1 MPEMSCFTA
10 FFCVL
15 YQSKRGENVDEL
27 QNNKNLTE
35 IALKNGCAEVGFSC
49 IKEIICQTIAG
60 SLAGGA
66 EKLIY
71 AISLVYRLS
80 DAVIDTIT
88 DCPTHTYFHH
98 YRTVNAALD
107 RAMLECGN
115 YIEKQ
120 GFRYIPV
127 AASQSI
133 EQFEGL
139 FQHKTAARLA
149 GLGTIGKSGLFLSKK
164 HGARVRLGTVLTD
177 MPFETGTPCTDDLCG
192 DCTVCASLCPA
203 MAISGRKFL
212 VEDKD
217 IIDRRACSE
226 YMKKQFQH
234 IGRGAVCGICM
245 KNCAYT
251 NNLEK

>member
-1 MPEMSCFTA
+1 MEKS
-10 FFCVL
+10 
-15 YQSKRGENVDEL
+15 ENS
-27 QNNKNLTE
+27 NNLKQ
-35 IALKNGCAEVGFSC
+35 IALGCGCGDVGFAFVGDVLP
-49 IKEIICQTIAG
+49 QTIAG
-60 SLAGGA
+60 TLAGGA
-66 EKLIY
+66 DGLVY
-71 AISLVYRLS
+71 AVSLVYRLS
-80 DAVIDTIT
+80 DAVVDTIT

-107 RAMLECGN
+107 RIMLECGN

-133 EQFEGL
+133 DKFEGL

-164 HGARVRLGTVLTD
+164 YGARVRLGTILTD
-177 MPFETGTPCTDDLCG
+177 MPLETGVPCTEDLCG
-192 DCTVCASLCPA
+192 DCKVCASLCPA

-234 IGRGAVCGICM
+234 IGRGVVCGICM

-251 NNLEK
+251 NKLEK